1 MLISS
6 VGRLTGADFNRRRQ
20 SSASGF
26 TLMELIVVVTILGIA
41 VSFILPSFGRGLDH
55 WRLRGA
61 VREVATLIK
70 FARTQSV
77 ASMRPLHVVLDR
89 SRSLYWLDNA
99 DGPVVTDS
107 PQAERKVRLY
117 ALPDGVRFGEVGGG
131 GFAMDEERFRI
142 IFFPRGSSSGGE
154 VQLVDEKGRAYQISV
169 DSVTGRAGIARG
181 EGKADGRG

>member
-6 VGRLTGADFNRRRQ
+6 AGRLTGADFNRLRK

-77 ASMRPLHVVLDR
+77 AAMRPLHVAFDR

-99 DGPVVTDS
+99 DAPVINDHA
-107 PQAERKVRLY
+107 QADERKIRLY
-117 ALPDGVRFGEVGGG
+117 SLPDGVRFGEAEGG
-131 GFAMDEERFRI
+131 GFAMDEGQVRI
-142 IFFPRGSSSGGE
+142 IFFPRGGSSGGV
-154 VQLVDEKGRAYQISV
+154 VQLVDERERVYRIRV
-169 DSVTGRAGIARG
+169 DSVTGRAGIVRS
-181 EGKADGRG
+181 EG